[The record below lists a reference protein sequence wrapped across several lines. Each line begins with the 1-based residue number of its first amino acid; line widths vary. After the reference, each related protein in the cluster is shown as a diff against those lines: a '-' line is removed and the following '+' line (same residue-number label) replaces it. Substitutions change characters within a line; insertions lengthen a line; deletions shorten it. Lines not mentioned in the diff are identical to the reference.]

1 MNYFRSLTVLL
12 SLALSQFYIA
22 QIQTLQIDWSGSES
36 VYIGEQAFEVQTV
49 KGFGLDNGQPFY
61 AQQQKHGSLFQQIEI
76 LTTEYVKIPKDQVL
90 FYEQL
95 GLPLPSEAQ
104 IDAKIVSESGQA
116 LASIYI
122 LPLRRKNGELERL
135 VSLTYRF
142 KDTPSSILTKDYA
155 SSSIL
160 GSTSGKWYRIA
171 VNKDGIYKIDKA
183 FLESCGFNT
192 TNLNPAHI
200 HIFGNGEGV
209 IPEANSSP
217 ITDDLA
223 QNAIAVIGEADGSFD
238 ANDYLLFYGWGP
250 HRWNL
255 TGGNQF
261 NQTRHPYSDQSYYFI
276 YVGSDVAP
284 LRIQAAAISDLPAD
298 TLITSYHYRD
308 VYENDLENLVKGG
321 QRWYGEEFDVNLSQN
336 FNFTIP
342 NVSSQ
347 PINFQVTFASNSRT
361 TGNQISLKKGT
372 QTLGT
377 VVMPHSG
384 SYYQRGTLTC
394 TDQAP
399 TSNLNLTIEVNRL
412 SPSVVTYLDR
422 ILINAERNLVLTGS
436 QVNFRVSNWSSSS
449 ALASYQMSNL
459 NANAF
464 VWDLTDRHIPVR
476 LPITLQGSQGSIKVA
491 AGYKEFVLA
500 SGVSYFIPEKVGSVA
515 AQDLHQLPAADYLIV
530 AHPDFI
536 AQATRLADLHRA
548 NGLTV
553 HVVQPQDIYNEFSSG
568 MQDPG
573 AIRRFVKMFYDRA
586 MQSNPGTKPKYL
598 LLFGDGTFDPKNR
611 LPNNNNF
618 IVTYQMQS
626 SENMIDAM
634 VVDDFF
640 GMLDDAEAMSAA
652 DMMDVGVGRIIVSSS
667 LQAKQIVDKIEHY
680 MKNGSNFYPV
690 TSSCC
695 MGTQS
700 ENTFG
705 DWRNQ
710 YLVMTDNREGGYFIN
725 TDAEPQYQISKQF
738 NPEINYNKLYM
749 DAFPKVVTA
758 GGERFPAMVSAID
771 ANIQRGVLVA
781 NYIGH
786 GGEVGLAEERVVS
799 IDQINAWSNIQA
811 LHLFVSATCE
821 FTRFDD
827 PERVSAGE
835 WAFLNPTGG
844 AIAMLTTTRSVYF
857 GVNSN
862 IGIKLAE
869 RVFNRYPNGEAYE
882 FGELARRT
890 KNAASVSSSNKRSFT
905 LIGDPALRL
914 ALPRYRI
921 VTDSIN
927 GLDPQ
932 QQIDTLKALSKVRVK
947 GHLEDFS
954 GNILTNWN
962 GVLTPTVFDKRKTQS
977 TLGQDEASP
986 VISYEQQTNRIY
998 RGQSSI
1004 SNGYFDFEFV
1014 VPKDI
1019 ALNIDFGKISYY
1031 AHNGQIDAQGYDT
1044 TFYVGGIDPNGVA
1057 DEVGP
1062 SIQLFMNQEGFVNG
1076 SVTDENPVL
1085 LAKLADDNG
1094 INTVGNGIGHDIVA
1108 VLDAQTAQPFVLND
1122 FYTANLDSYQ
1132 AGEVRYQFQNL
1143 SPGPHTLSLK
1153 VWDVNNN
1160 SSTAQIDFVV
1170 QTKEEP
1176 VLQHVLN
1183 YPNPFTT
1190 RTEFMFEHNQSCSSL
1205 DVQVQIFTVS
1215 GRLVKT
1221 IAQEVP
1227 TSGFRVNGIF
1237 WDGRDDFGDELARGT
1252 YLYRLR
1258 VQTPDGAYAEQTE
1271 KLVILK

>member
-1 MNYFRSLTVLL
+1 MIYFRNLTFLIFIGLYNLL
-12 SLALSQFYIA
+12 NA
-22 QIQTLQIDWSGSES
+22 QIQNIQLDWSGKET
-36 VYIGEQAFEVQTV
+36 VFFGEQAIEVQTIS
-49 KGFGLDNGQPFY
+49 GFGLDNGQPFF
-61 AQQQKHGSLFQQIEI
+61 ALHQKHGSLSQQIEI
-76 LTTEYVKIPKDQVL
+76 VSTEYGKLPKEQVL
-90 FYEQL
+90 VYEQL
-95 GLPLPSEAQ
+95 GLQFQEEAT
-104 IDAKIVSESGQA
+104 IDAKIVSEAGQPM
-116 LASIYI
+116 ASFYV
-122 LPLRRKNGELERL
+122 LPLRKKDGSFERL
-135 VSLTYRF
+135 LSFSYRFVSLTTYQ
-142 KDTPSSILTKDYA
+142 TKDYVA
-155 SSSIL
+155 NSIL

-171 VNKDGIYKIDKA
+171 VSKDGIYKIDKT
-183 FLESCGFNT
+183 FLEACGVNT
-192 TNLNPAHI
+192 SNLNPAHI

-209 IPEANSSP
+209 IPEANASP

-223 QNAIAVIGEADGSFD
+223 QNAITIIGEADGSFD
-238 ANDYLLFYGWGP
+238 ANDYILFYGWGP
-250 HRWNL
+250 HRWSL
-255 TGGNQF
+255 SGGNQF
-261 NQTRHPYSDQSYYFI
+261 AQTRHPYSDQSYYFI
-276 YVGSDVAP
+276 YVGSDVLP
-284 LRIQAAAISDLPAD
+284 LRIQTSTVSDLPSD
-298 TLITSYHYRD
+298 TLITNYNYRD

-342 NVSSQ
+342 NISTQ
-347 PINFQVTFASNSRT
+347 PVNFQVTFASNSRT
-361 TGNQISLKKGT
+361 TGNQIFLKKGN
-372 QTLGT
+372 QTLGSL
-377 VVMPHSG
+377 VMPHSG

-394 TDQAP
+394 SDPLPSAG
-399 TSNLNLTIEVNRL
+399 LNLTIEVNRL
-412 SPSVVTYLDR
+412 NPSVITYLDR
-422 ILINAERNLVLTGS
+422 ILINAQRSLVLVGS
-436 QVNFRVSNWSSSS
+436 QMNFRVSNWSPSSV
-449 ALASYQMSNL
+449 LASYQLTNVNGNS
-459 NANAF
+459 F
-464 VWDLTDRHIPVR
+464 VWDVSDKHTPLLV
-476 LPITLQGSQGSIKVA
+476 PIALQGNQGTVKTA

-500 SGVSYFIPEKVGSVA
+500 NGASYFTPDRVGSIA
-515 AQDLHQLPAADYLIV
+515 PQNLHQLPFADYIIV

-536 AQATRLADLHRA
+536 TQANRLADLHRN
-548 NGLTV
+548 NGLSV
-553 HVVQPQDIYNEFSSG
+553 HVVQPQEIYNEFSSG

-586 MQSNPGTKPKYL
+586 MLANPDSKPKYL

-611 LPNNNNF
+611 LPNNNNY
-618 IVTYQMQS
+618 IVTYQMQA

-640 GMLDDAEAMSAA
+640 GILDDAEGMSAA
-652 DMMDVGVGRIIVSSS
+652 DMMDIGVGRLIVSSG
-667 LQAKQIVDKIEHY
+667 LQAKQMVDKIEHY

-700 ENTFG
+700 EKTLG

-710 YLVMTDNREGGYFIN
+710 YLLMTDNREGGYFIN
-725 TDAEPQYQISKQF
+725 SDAEPQYAITKQF

-758 GGERFPAMVSAID
+758 GGERFPGMVSAID
-771 ANIQRGVLVA
+771 ASIQKGVLVA

-786 GGEVGLAEERVVS
+786 GGEVGLAEERVVT
-799 IDQINAWSNIQA
+799 IDQINTWNNIHA
-811 LHLFVSATCE
+811 LPLFISATCE

-835 WAFLNPTGG
+835 WVFLNPTGG

-857 GVNSN
+857 GVNTN

-869 RVFNRYPNGEAYE
+869 RIFNRYPNGEAYE

-890 KNAASVSSSNKRSFT
+890 KNAASISSSNKRSFT

-927 GLDPQ
+927 GFDPQ
-932 QQIDTLKALSKVRVK
+932 LQIDTLKALSKVKIK
-947 GHLEDFS
+947 GHLEDYS
-954 GNILTNWN
+954 GNVLTNWN
-962 GVLTPTVFDKRKTQS
+962 GVLTPTVFDKGKTQS
-977 TLGQDEASP
+977 TLGQDEGSP
-986 VISYEQQTNRIY
+986 VINYEQQINRIY

-1004 SNGYFDFEFV
+1004 VNGYFDFEFV

-1031 AHNGQIDAQGYDT
+1031 GQNGQIDAQGFDT
-1044 TFYVGGIDPNGVA
+1044 SFYVGGIDPNGVA
-1057 DEVGP
+1057 DNQGP
-1062 SIQLFMNQEGFVNG
+1062 TIELYMNQEGFVNG

-1085 LAKLADDNG
+1085 LAKLADENG

-1108 VLDAQTAQPFVLND
+1108 VLDGQTAQPFVLND
-1122 FYTANLDSYQ
+1122 FYSANLDSYQ
-1132 AGEVRYQFQNL
+1132 AGEVRFQFQDL
-1143 SPGPHTLSLK
+1143 SPGAHSLMLK

-1160 SSTAQIDFVV
+1160 SSSAQIDFVV
-1170 QTKEEP
+1170 QDQQEP
-1176 VLQHVLN
+1176 ILKHVLN

-1190 RTEFMFEHNQSCSSL
+1190 RTEFMFEHNQSCSVL

-1221 IAQEVP
+1221 IAEEVP
-1227 TSGFRVNGIF
+1227 TNGFNVRGLF
-1237 WDGRDDFGDELARGT
+1237 WDGKDDFGAELARGT

-1258 VQTPDGAYAEQTE
+1258 MQTPDGSYAEQTE

>member
-1 MNYFRSLTVLL
+1 MIYFRNCFLFLCLL
-12 SLALSQFYIA
+12 STVSLHA
-22 QIQTLQIDWSGSES
+22 QVQTIVLDWTGTER
-36 VYIGEQAFEVQTV
+36 VQIGEEGYDVQTV

-61 AQQQKHGSLFQQIEI
+61 AIQQKHGSIHQEVEI
-76 LTTEYVKIPKDQVL
+76 LNTVYEKIPKAQQL
-90 FYEQL
+90 IYERL
-95 GLPLPSEAQ
+95 GLAFSDKAQ
-104 IDAKIVSESGQA
+104 IEAKIVSEGGQP
-116 LASIYI
+116 LFSCYI
-122 LPLRRKNGELERL
+122 LPMRTANGSLERL
-135 VSLTYRF
+135 VQLDYRF
-142 KDTPSSILTKDYA
+142 KAKPHFQTKDYV

-160 GSTSGKWYRIA
+160 GSTTGKWYRIA

-183 FLESCGFNT
+183 FLEACGFNT

-200 HIFGNGEGV
+200 HIYGNGEGV
-209 IPEANSSP
+209 IAEANSSP

-223 QNAIAVIGEADGSFD
+223 QNAIVVSGEADGVFD
-238 ANDYLLFYGWGP
+238 GNDYVLFYGWGA
-250 HRWNL
+250 HRWEL
-255 TGGNQF
+255 AAGSQYNQV
-261 NQTRHPYSDQSYYFI
+261 RHPYSDQSYYYI

-284 LRIQAAAISDLPAD
+284 LRITEAPVIDAPAD
-298 TLITSYHYRD
+298 TLISAYDYRD

-336 FNFTIP
+336 FNFTIG
-342 NVSSQ
+342 NVTSE
-347 PINFQVTFASNSRT
+347 PIRFQVSYASNSRT
-361 TGNQISLKKGT
+361 PGNQITLKNGSELIG
-372 QTLGT
+372 QM
-377 VVMPHSG
+377 VMPHSAN
-384 SYYQRGTLTC
+384 YFQRGTLLCADST
-394 TDQAP
+394 P
-399 TSNLNLTIEVNRL
+399 TSGINLTLTVNRL
-412 SPSVVTYLDR
+412 NPSVVTYLDR
-422 ILINAERNLVLTGS
+422 ILINAQRNLILAGS
-436 QVNFRVSNWSSSS
+436 QLNFRVSNWG
-449 ALASYQMSNL
+449 AAATTASYQIGSV
-459 NANAF
+459 NASTF
-464 VWDLTDRHIPVR
+464 VWDVSDRHVPVR
-476 LPITLQGSQGSIKVA
+476 LALTIQGNQGTFKTEA
-491 AGYKEFVLA
+491 AYKEMVVA
-500 SGVSYFIPEKVGSVA
+500 SGVSFFTPEKVGGVSY
-515 AQDLHQLPAADYLIV
+515 QNLHQLPLADYLMV
-530 AHPDFI
+530 SHPDFLSE
-536 AQATRLADLHRA
+536 ANRLAELHRE

-553 HVVQPQDIYNEFSSG
+553 HVVQPQAIYNEFSSG

-586 MQSNPGTKPKYL
+586 LLNDPSAKPKYL
-598 LLFGDGTFDPKNR
+598 LLFGDGTYDPKNR
-611 LPNNNNF
+611 EPNNNNY
-618 IVTYQMQS
+618 IVTYQMLS
-626 SENMIDAM
+626 SENATDAM

-640 GMLDDAEAMSAA
+640 GILDDAEGMSAA
-652 DMMDVGVGRIIVSSS
+652 DMMDVGVGRIIASSS
-667 LQAKQIVDKIEHY
+667 LQAKQMVDKIEHY

-695 MGTQS
+695 MGTQTDK
-700 ENTFG
+700 TFG

-710 YLVMTDNREGGYFIN
+710 YLIMTDNREQGYFIN
-725 TDAEPQYQISKQF
+725 IDAEPQYTISKLL

-749 DAFPKVVTA
+749 DAFPKVITA
-758 GGERFPAMVSAID
+758 GGERFPAMTNSID

-786 GGEVGLAEERVVS
+786 GGEVGLAEERVVG
-799 IDQINAWSNIQA
+799 IDQVNSWSNIHA

-835 WAFLNPTGG
+835 WVYLNPAGG

-862 IGIKLAE
+862 IGIKLIE

-927 GLDPQ
+927 GFDPQ
-932 QQIDTLKALSKVRVK
+932 LQLDTLRALSKVKVK
-947 GHLEDFS
+947 GHIEDYS
-954 GNILTNWN
+954 GAVLTNWN
-962 GVLTPTVFDKRKTQS
+962 GVLTPTVFDKRKVQN
-977 TLGQDEASP
+977 TLGQDEESP

-1004 SNGYFDFEFV
+1004 TNGYFEFEFV

-1019 ALNIDFGKISYY
+1019 ALQIDFGKISYY
-1031 AHNGQIDAQGYDT
+1031 GHNGQADAQGFDT
-1044 TFYVGGIDPNGVA
+1044 LFYVGGIDPNGVS
-1057 DEVGP
+1057 DDQGP
-1062 SIQLFMNQEGFVNG
+1062 TVQLYMNQEGFVNG

-1085 LAKLADDNG
+1085 LAKVTDENG

-1108 VLDAQTAQPFVLND
+1108 VLDGQSAQPIVLND
-1122 FYTANLDSYQ
+1122 FYAANLDAYQ
-1132 AGEVRYQFQNL
+1132 SGEVRYQFQNL
-1143 SPGPHTLSLK
+1143 SPGSHTLSFK

-1160 SSTAQIDFVV
+1160 SSTSQIDFVV
-1170 QTKEEP
+1170 QAKEAP

-1205 DVQVQIFTVS
+1205 DVQIQIFTVS

-1227 TSGFRVNGIF
+1227 TSGFRIAGLY

>member
-1 MNYFRSLTVLL
+1 MNYFRGLLFFLILL
-12 SLALSQFYIA
+12 STFSLFGQVQTIA
-22 QIQTLQIDWSGSES
+22 IDWSGTIRVS
-36 VYIGEQAFEVQTV
+36 VGENSYDVQTV
-49 KGFGLDNGQPFY
+49 KDFGLDNGRPFF
-61 AQQQKHGSLFQQIEI
+61 ALQQKYSNSNHDVEIFNQMYEKVPKAQEQVYEALGIDFQ
-76 LTTEYVKIPKDQVL
+76 DQVN
-90 FYEQL
+90 
-95 GLPLPSEAQ
+95 
-104 IDAKIVSESGQA
+104 IDAKIVTESGQP
-116 LASIYI
+116 LFSCYV
-122 LPLRRKNGELERL
+122 LPIRVSGGSMERL
-135 VSLTYRF
+135 VKFDVRF
-142 KDTPSSILTKDYA
+142 KISNNVQQKDYA
-155 SSSIL
+155 ANSIL
-160 GSTSGKWYRIA
+160 GITSGKWYRIA

-183 FLESCGFNT
+183 FLEACGFNT

-209 IPEANSSP
+209 IPELNASP

-238 ANDYLLFYGWGP
+238 DNDYLLFYGWGP
-250 HRWNL
+250 HRWEPS
-255 TGGNQF
+255 GGNLFTQV
-261 NQTRHPYSDQSYYFI
+261 RHPYSEQSFYFI
-276 YVGSDVAP
+276 YIGSDVAP
-284 LRIQAAAISDLPAD
+284 LRISTAPTIDTPTD
-298 TLITSYHYRD
+298 TLITAYAYRD
-308 VYENDLENLVKGG
+308 IYENDLVNLVKGG
-321 QRWYGEEFDVNLSQN
+321 QRWYGEEFDVELSQN

-342 NVSSQ
+342 NVTQ
-347 PINFQVTFASNSRT
+347 DPVQFQVSFASNSRT
-361 TGNQISLKKGT
+361 SGNQISLKNGSEL
-372 QTLGT
+372 LGQM
-377 VVMPHSG
+377 VMPHSG
-384 SYYQRGTLTC
+384 SYYQRGTLLC
-394 TDQAP
+394 ADSSPNSAF
-399 TSNLNLTIEVNRL
+399 NLTLTVNRL
-412 SPSVVTYLDR
+412 SPSIVTYLDR
-422 ILINAERNLVLTGS
+422 ILINAQRNLTLTGS
-436 QVNFRVSNWSSSS
+436 QLNFRVSKWTSTLN
-449 ALASYQMSNL
+449 LASYQVSNL
-459 NANAF
+459 NGNSF
-464 VWDLTDRHIPVR
+464 VWDLSDRHIPVR
-476 LPITLQGSQGSIKVA
+476 IPMDLQGNQGTFKTNV
-491 AGYKEFVLA
+491 GYKEMVVA
-500 SGVSYFIPEKVGSVA
+500 NGASYFTPERVGNVSF
-515 AQDLHQLPAADYLIV
+515 QNLHQLAAADYIMV
-530 AHPDFI
+530 AHPDFLSE
-536 AQATRLADLHRA
+536 ANRLADLHRA

-553 HVVQPQDIYNEFSSG
+553 HVVQPQAIYNEFSSG

-586 MQSNPGTKPKYL
+586 QQTNPTDKPKYL

-618 IVTYQMQS
+618 IVTYQMQT
-626 SENMIDAM
+626 SENAIDAM

-640 GMLDDAEAMSAA
+640 GMLDDAEAIGPA
-652 DMMDVGVGRIIVSSS
+652 DMLDIGVGRLIVSSN
-667 LQAKQIVDKIEHY
+667 LEAKQMVDKIEHY

-690 TSSCC
+690 SSSCC
-695 MGTQS
+695 MGTQTD
-700 ENTFG
+700 NTFG

-710 YLVMTDNREGGYFIN
+710 YLMMTDNREGGYFIN
-725 TDAEPQYQISKQF
+725 TDAEPQFEISKMF

-758 GGERFPAMVSAID
+758 GGERFPAMVNAID

-799 IDQINAWSNIQA
+799 IDQINTWRNIHA

-835 WAFLNPTGG
+835 WVFLNPTGG

-869 RVFNRYPNGEAYE
+869 RIFNRYPNGEAYE

-914 ALPRYRI
+914 ALPRYKI

-932 QQIDTLKALSKVRVK
+932 QQLDTLQALSKVRIK
-947 GHLEDFS
+947 GHIEDYN
-954 GNILTNWN
+954 GTVLNAWN
-962 GVLTPTVFDKRKTQS
+962 GVLTPTVFDKRKIQN

-986 VISYEQQTNRIY
+986 IISYEQQTNRIY

-1004 SNGYFDFEFV
+1004 TNGYFEFEFV

-1019 ALNIDFGKISYY
+1019 ALQIDFGKISYY
-1031 AHNGQIDAQGYDT
+1031 GHNGQIDAQGYDT
-1044 TFYVGGIDPNGVA
+1044 LFYVGGIDPNGVS
-1057 DEVGP
+1057 DDQGP
-1062 SIQLFMNQEGFVNG
+1062 EIQLYMNQEGFVNG

-1085 LAKLADDNG
+1085 LAKVADANG

-1108 VLDAQTAQPFVLND
+1108 ILDGQTAQPIVLND
-1122 FYTANLDSYQ
+1122 FYAANLDAYQ
-1132 AGEVRYQFQNL
+1132 SGEVRYQFQNL

-1160 SSTAQIDFVV
+1160 SSSSQIDFVV
-1170 QTKEEP
+1170 QAKEEP

-1190 RTEFMFEHNQSCSSL
+1190 QTEFMFEHNQSCSAL
-1205 DVQVQIFTVS
+1205 DVQIQIFTVS

-1227 TSGFRVNGIF
+1227 TSGFRISGLY

-1258 VQTPDGAYAEQTE
+1258 VQTPEGAYAEHTE

>member
-1 MNYFRSLTVLL
+1 MKYFRRLLFFLTLL
-12 SLALSQFYIA
+12 STFSLYGQVQSIAL
-22 QIQTLQIDWSGSES
+22 DWSGTIRVSL
-36 VYIGEQAFEVQTV
+36 GEHSYDVQTV
-49 KGFGLDNGQPFY
+49 KDFGLDNGRPFF
-61 AQQQKHGSLFQQIEI
+61 ALQQKHSNSYQEVEIFNEMYEKVPKAQELVYKALGVDFQ
-76 LTTEYVKIPKDQVL
+76 DQVSI
-90 FYEQL
+90 E
-95 GLPLPSEAQ
+95 
-104 IDAKIVSESGQA
+104 AKIVTESGQPNF
-116 LASIYI
+116 SCYV
-122 LPLRRKNGELERL
+122 LPIRIIAGSMERL
-135 VSLTYRF
+135 VKFDVRF
-142 KDTPSSILTKDYA
+142 KSISSVQLKDYA
-155 SSSIL
+155 ANSIL
-160 GSTSGKWYRIA
+160 GTTSGKWYRIA
-171 VNKDGIYKIDKA
+171 VNKDGIYKIDRS
-183 FLESCGFNT
+183 FLEACGFNT
-192 TNLNPAHI
+192 TNLNPAHV

-209 IPEANSSP
+209 IPELNATP
-217 ITDDLA
+217 VTDDLA

-238 ANDYLLFYGWGP
+238 DNDYLLFYGWGP
-250 HRWNL
+250 HRWEP

-261 NQTRHPYSDQSYYFI
+261 TQVRHPYSEQSFYFI
-276 YVGSDVAP
+276 YIGSDVAP
-284 LRIQAAAISDLPAD
+284 LRIATAPTIDTPSD
-298 TLITSYHYRD
+298 TLITAYAYRD
-308 VYENDLENLVKGG
+308 VYENDLVNLVKGG
-321 QRWYGEEFDVNLSQN
+321 QRWYGEEFDVELSRN

-342 NVSSQ
+342 NVTQ
-347 PINFQVTFASNSRT
+347 DPVRFQVSYASNSRT
-361 TGNQISLKKGT
+361 SGNQIALKNGSEL
-372 QTLGT
+372 LGQM
-377 VVMPHSG
+377 VMPHSG
-384 SYYQRGTLTC
+384 SYYQRGTLLCADSTPN
-394 TDQAP
+394 TA
-399 TSNLNLTIEVNRL
+399 LNLTLTINRL
-412 SPSVVTYLDR
+412 SPSIVTYLDR
-422 ILINAERNLVLTGS
+422 ILINAQRNLTLTGS
-436 QVNFRVSNWSSSS
+436 QLNFRVSKWASTMT
-449 ALASYQMSNL
+449 LASYQVSNL
-459 NANAF
+459 NGNSF
-464 VWDLTDRHIPVR
+464 VWDLSDRHIPVR
-476 LPITLQGSQGSIKVA
+476 IPMDLQGAQGTFKTNV
-491 AGYKEFVLA
+491 GYKEMVVA
-500 SGVSYFIPEKVGSVA
+500 NGASYFTPERVGNVSF
-515 AQDLHQLPAADYLIV
+515 QNLHQLAAADYIMV
-530 AHPDFI
+530 AHPDFLSE
-536 AQATRLADLHRA
+536 ANRLADLHRA

-553 HVVQPQDIYNEFSSG
+553 HVVQPQAIYNEFSSG

-586 MQSNPGTKPKYL
+586 QQTNPLDKPKYL

-618 IVTYQMQS
+618 IVTYQMQT
-626 SENMIDAM
+626 SENAIDAM

-640 GMLDDAEAMSAA
+640 GMLDDAEAIGPA
-652 DMMDVGVGRIIVSSS
+652 DMLDIGVGRLIVSSN
-667 LQAKQIVDKIEHY
+667 LQAKQMVDKIEHY

-690 TSSCC
+690 SSSCC
-695 MGTQS
+695 MGTQTD
-700 ENTFG
+700 NTFG

-710 YLVMTDNREGGYFIN
+710 YLMMTDNREGGYFIN
-725 TDAEPQYQISKQF
+725 TDAEPQFEISKMF

-758 GGERFPAMVSAID
+758 GGERFPAMVNAID

-799 IDQINAWSNIQA
+799 IDQINTWRNIHA

-835 WAFLNPTGG
+835 WVFLNPTGG

-869 RVFNRYPNGEAYE
+869 RIFNRYPNGEAYE

-914 ALPRYRI
+914 ALPRYKI

-932 QQIDTLKALSKVRVK
+932 QQLDTLQALSKVRVK
-947 GHLEDFS
+947 GHIEDYNGAVLS
-954 GNILTNWN
+954 AWN
-962 GVLTPTVFDKRKTQS
+962 GVLTPTVFDKRKIQN

-986 VISYEQQTNRIY
+986 IISYEQQTNRIY

-1004 SNGYFDFEFV
+1004 TNGYFEFEFV

-1019 ALNIDFGKISYY
+1019 ALQIDFGKISYY
-1031 AHNGQIDAQGYDT
+1031 GHNGQIDAQGFDT
-1044 TFYVGGIDPNGVA
+1044 LFYVGGIDPNGVA
-1057 DEVGP
+1057 DDQGP
-1062 SIQLFMNQEGFVNG
+1062 AIELYMNQEGFVNG

-1085 LAKLADDNG
+1085 LAKVADDNG

-1108 VLDAQTAQPFVLND
+1108 VLDGQTAQPIVLND
-1122 FYTANLDSYQ
+1122 FYAANLDSYQ

-1160 SSTAQIDFVV
+1160 SASSQIDFVV
-1170 QTKEEP
+1170 QAKEEP

-1190 RTEFMFEHNQSCSSL
+1190 QTEFMFEHNQSCSSL
-1205 DVQVQIFTVS
+1205 DVQIQIFTVS

-1227 TSGFRVNGIF
+1227 TSGFRISGLF

-1258 VQTPDGAYAEQTE
+1258 VQTPEGAYAEHTE

>member
-1 MNYFRSLTVLL
+1 MIYFRNILLFFSLITSISTFSQVQTIVLDWTGVE
-12 SLALSQFYIA
+12 
-22 QIQTLQIDWSGSES
+22 QIR
-36 VYIGEQAFEVQTV
+36 IGEDTYDIQTV
-49 KGFGLDNGQPFY
+49 KGFGLDNGLPFY
-61 AQQQKHGSLFQQIEI
+61 ALQQKHGNINQEIEI
-76 LTTEYVKIPKDQVL
+76 ISLEYVKIPKEQVQI
-90 FYEQL
+90 FDKL
-95 GLPLPSEAQ
+95 GFNIQSEAS
-104 IDAKIVSESGQA
+104 IESKIVTDGGQPM
-116 LASIYI
+116 LSIYM
-122 LPLRRKNGELERL
+122 LPLRKKDGNLERL
-135 VSLTYRF
+135 TQVSYRL
-142 KDTPSSILTKDYA
+142 KNREVYQTKDYA
-155 SSSIL
+155 STSIL

-171 VNKDGIYKIDKA
+171 LDKDGIYKIDKS
-183 FLESCGFNT
+183 FLEACGFNT
-192 TNLNPAHI
+192 ANLNPAHI
-200 HIFGNGEGV
+200 HVFGNGEGV
-209 IPEANSSP
+209 IPESNAIS

-223 QNAIAVIGEADGSFD
+223 QNAITIVGEADGKFD
-238 ANDYLLFYGWGP
+238 ANDYVLFYGWGP
-250 HRWNL
+250 HRWDL
-255 TGGNQF
+255 SGGNQY
-261 NQTRHPYSDQSYYFI
+261 NQVRHPYSDQSYYYI
-276 YVGSDVAP
+276 YIGADVAP
-284 LRIQAAAISDLPAD
+284 LRIQTAPTIDTPAD
-298 TLITSYHYRD
+298 TLITNYDYRD
-308 VYENDLENLVKGG
+308 VYEKDLENLALGG
-321 QRWYGEEFDVNLSQN
+321 QRWYGEEFDIDLSQN

-342 NVSSQ
+342 NVSAQ
-347 PINFQVTFASNSRT
+347 PVRFQVTYASDSRT
-361 TGNQISLKKGT
+361 TGNQFILKKGT
-372 QTLGT
+372 QVIGQMT
-377 VVMPHSG
+377 MPHSG
-384 SYYQRGTLTC
+384 SYYQRGILNCADST
-394 TDQAP
+394 P
-399 TSNLNLTIEVNRL
+399 TSSLNLTISINRL
-412 SPSVVTYLDR
+412 NPNVVTYLDR
-422 ILINAERNLVLTGS
+422 ILINAQRELLLTGS
-436 QVNFRVSNWSSSS
+436 QLNFRVSKWTPGMG
-449 ALASYQMSNL
+449 LASYQIGNV

-464 VWDLTDRHIPVR
+464 VWEVSDRHVPARIPLV
-476 LPITLQGSQGSIKVA
+476 LSGAQGQIKTTT
-491 AGYKEFVLA
+491 GYKEFVLA
-500 SGVSYFIPEKVGSVA
+500 SGASFYTPEKVGNVA
-515 AQDLHQLPAADYLIV
+515 TQDLHQLPLADYLMV
-530 AHPDFI
+530 AHPEFLT
-536 AQATRLADLHRA
+536 QANRLADLHRA

-553 HVVQPQDIYNEFSSG
+553 HVVQAQAVYNEFSSG

-586 MQSNPGTKPKYL
+586 MLTDPTAKPKYL
-598 LLFGDGTFDPKNR
+598 LLFGDGTYDPKNR

-626 SENMIDAM
+626 SENKIDAM

-640 GMLDDAEAMSAA
+640 GILDDAEAMSAA
-652 DMMDVGVGRIIVSSS
+652 DMMDIGVGRLIVSSS
-667 LQAKQIVDKIEHY
+667 LQAKQMVDKIEHY

-695 MGTQS
+695 MGTQTDK
-700 ENTFG
+700 TFG

-710 YLVMTDNREGGYFIN
+710 YMIMTDNREGGYFIN
-725 TDAEPQYQISKQF
+725 NDAEPQYLISKQF

-771 ANIQRGVLVA
+771 AGIQRGVLVA

-786 GGEVGLAEERVVS
+786 GGEVGLAEERVVA
-799 IDQINAWSNIQA
+799 IDQINAWNNIQA

-862 IGIKLAE
+862 IGIKLIE

-882 FGELARRT
+882 FGEIARRT

-932 QQIDTLKALSKVRVK
+932 QQMDTLQALSKVRVK
-947 GHLEDFS
+947 GHLEDYS
-954 GNILTNWN
+954 GAVLTSWN
-962 GVLTPTVFDKRKTQS
+962 GVLTPTVFDKKKIQS
-977 TLGQDEASP
+977 TLAQDEGSP
-986 VISYEQQTNRIY
+986 LITYEQQTNRIY

-1004 SNGYFDFEFV
+1004 TNGYFDFEFV

-1019 ALNIDFGKISYY
+1019 ALNVGFGKISYY
-1031 AHNGQIDAQGYDT
+1031 GHNGQIDAQGYDT
-1044 TFYVGGIDPNGVA
+1044 TFYVGGIDPNGVS
-1057 DEVGP
+1057 DEQGP
-1062 SIQLFMNQEGFVNG
+1062 AIQLYMNQEGFVNG

-1085 LAKLADDNG
+1085 LAKVADDNG

-1108 VLDAQTAQPFVLND
+1108 VLDGQTAQPFVLND
-1122 FYTANLDSYQ
+1122 FYAANLDSYQ
-1132 AGEVRYQFQNL
+1132 SGEVRYQFQNL

-1160 SSTAQIDFVV
+1160 SSTAQIEFTV
-1170 QTKEEP
+1170 QAKEEP

-1205 DVQVQIFTVS
+1205 DVQIQVFTVS

-1221 IAQEVP
+1221 ISEEVP
-1227 TSGFRVNGIF
+1227 TSGFRVAGIF
-1237 WDGRDDFGDELARGT
+1237 WDGKDDFGDELARGT

>member
-1 MNYFRSLTVLL
+1 MKYFRSLLFFLTLL
-12 SLALSQFYIA
+12 STFSLFGQVQSIAL
-22 QIQTLQIDWSGSES
+22 DWSGTIRVSL
-36 VYIGEQAFEVQTV
+36 GEHSYEVQTV
-49 KGFGLDNGQPFY
+49 KDFGLDNGRPFF
-61 AQQQKHGSLFQQIEI
+61 ALQQKHSNSYQEVEIFNEMYEKVPKAQEQVYKALGVDFQ
-76 LTTEYVKIPKDQVL
+76 DQVTI
-90 FYEQL
+90 E
-95 GLPLPSEAQ
+95 
-104 IDAKIVSESGQA
+104 AKIVTESGQPNF
-116 LASIYI
+116 SCYV
-122 LPLRRKNGELERL
+122 LPIRISGGTMERL
-135 VSLTYRF
+135 VKFDVRF
-142 KDTPSSILTKDYA
+142 KSISNVQQKDYA
-155 SSSIL
+155 ANSIL
-160 GSTSGKWYRIA
+160 GTTSGKWYRIA
-171 VNKDGIYKIDKA
+171 VNKDGIYKIDRS
-183 FLESCGFNT
+183 FLEACGFNT
-192 TNLNPAHI
+192 TNLNPAHV

-209 IPEANSSP
+209 IPELNASP

-223 QNAIAVIGEADGSFD
+223 QNAIAVIGEADGTFD
-238 ANDYLLFYGWGP
+238 DNDYLLFYGWGP
-250 HRWNL
+250 HRWEP

-261 NQTRHPYSDQSYYFI
+261 TQVRHPYSEQSFYFI
-276 YVGSDVAP
+276 YIGSDVAP
-284 LRIQAAAISDLPAD
+284 LRIATAPAIDTPSD
-298 TLITSYHYRD
+298 TLITAYAYRD
-308 VYENDLENLVKGG
+308 VYENDLVNLVKGG
-321 QRWYGEEFDVNLSQN
+321 QRWYGEEFDVELSRN

-342 NVSSQ
+342 NVTQ
-347 PINFQVTFASNSRT
+347 DPVQFQVSFASNSRT
-361 TGNQISLKKGT
+361 SGNQITLKNGSEL
-372 QTLGT
+372 LGQM
-377 VVMPHSG
+377 VMPHSG
-384 SYYQRGTLTC
+384 SYYQRGTLLCADSTPNS
-394 TDQAP
+394 A
-399 TSNLNLTIEVNRL
+399 LNLTLTINRL
-412 SPSVVTYLDR
+412 SPSIVTYLDR
-422 ILINAERNLVLTGS
+422 ILINAQRNLILTGS
-436 QVNFRVSNWSSSS
+436 QLNFRVSKWASNMT
-449 ALASYQMSNL
+449 LASYQVSNL
-459 NANAF
+459 NGNSF
-464 VWDLTDRHIPVR
+464 VWDLSDRHIPVR
-476 LPITLQGSQGSIKVA
+476 IPMDLQGAQGTFKTNV
-491 AGYKEFVLA
+491 GYKEMVVA
-500 SGVSYFIPEKVGSVA
+500 NGASYFTPERVGNVSI
-515 AQDLHQLPAADYLIV
+515 QNLHQLAAADYIMV
-530 AHPDFI
+530 AHPDFFSE
-536 AQATRLADLHRA
+536 ANRLADLHRA

-553 HVVQPQDIYNEFSSG
+553 HVVQPQAIYNEFSSG

-573 AIRRFVKMFYDRA
+573 AIRRFIKMFYDRA
-586 MQSNPGTKPKYL
+586 QQTNPTEKPKYL

-618 IVTYQMQS
+618 IVTYQMQT
-626 SENMIDAM
+626 SENAIDAM

-640 GMLDDAEAMSAA
+640 GMLDDAEAIGPA
-652 DMMDVGVGRIIVSSS
+652 DMLDVGVGRLIVSSN
-667 LQAKQIVDKIEHY
+667 LQAKQMVDKIEHY

-690 TSSCC
+690 SSSCC
-695 MGTQS
+695 MGTQTD
-700 ENTFG
+700 NTFG

-710 YLVMTDNREGGYFIN
+710 YLMMTDNREGGYFIN
-725 TDAEPQYQISKQF
+725 TDAEPQFEISKMF

-758 GGERFPAMVSAID
+758 GGERFPAMVNAID

-799 IDQINAWSNIQA
+799 IDQINTWRNIHA

-835 WAFLNPTGG
+835 WVFLNPAGG

-869 RVFNRYPNGEAYE
+869 RIFNRYPNGEAYE

-914 ALPRYRI
+914 ALPRYKI

-932 QQIDTLKALSKVRVK
+932 QQLDTLQALSKVRVK
-947 GHLEDFS
+947 GHIEDYNGAVLS
-954 GNILTNWN
+954 AWN
-962 GVLTPTVFDKRKTQS
+962 GVLTPTVFDKRKIQN

-986 VISYEQQTNRIY
+986 IIAYEQQTNRIY

-1004 SNGYFDFEFV
+1004 INGYFEFEFV

-1019 ALNIDFGKISYY
+1019 ALQIDFGKISYY
-1031 AHNGQIDAQGYDT
+1031 GHNGQIDAQGFDT
-1044 TFYVGGIDPNGVA
+1044 LFYVGGIDPNGVA
-1057 DEVGP
+1057 DDQGP
-1062 SIQLFMNQEGFVNG
+1062 AIELYMNQEGFVNG

-1085 LAKLADDNG
+1085 LAKVADDNG

-1108 VLDAQTAQPFVLND
+1108 VLDGQTAQPIVLND
-1122 FYTANLDSYQ
+1122 FYAANLDSYQ

-1160 SSTAQIDFVV
+1160 SSSSQIDFVV
-1170 QTKEEP
+1170 QAKEDP

-1190 RTEFMFEHNQSCSSL
+1190 QTEFMFEHNQSCSAL
-1205 DVQVQIFTVS
+1205 DVQIQIFTVS

-1227 TSGFRVNGIF
+1227 TSGFRISGLF

-1258 VQTPDGAYAEQTE
+1258 VQTPEGAYAEHTE

>member
-1 MNYFRSLTVLL
+1 MIYFRNIFLFFSFISSFLAFSQVQTIVLDWTGTE
-12 SLALSQFYIA
+12 
-22 QIQTLQIDWSGSES
+22 QIL
-36 VYIGEQAFEVQTV
+36 VGEETFDVQTV
-49 KGFGLDNGQPFY
+49 KGFGLDNGVPFY
-61 AQQQKHGSLFQQIEI
+61 ALQQKHGNINQEIEI
-76 LTTEYVKIPKDQVL
+76 LSLDYVKIPKEQVQI
-90 FYEQL
+90 YDKL
-95 GLPLPSEAQ
+95 GLNMPSEAA
-104 IDAKIVSESGQA
+104 IECKVVTDGGQPF
-116 LASIYI
+116 LSIYI
-122 LPLRRKNGELERL
+122 LPLRKKDGTIERL
-135 VSLTYRF
+135 TQVNYRF
-142 KDTPSSILTKDYA
+142 KNRDVYQTKDYA
-155 SSSIL
+155 NTSVL
-160 GSTSGKWYRIA
+160 GSTSGKWYRVA
-171 VNKDGIYKIDKA
+171 LEKDGIYKIDKS
-183 FLESCGFNT
+183 FLEACGFNT

-209 IPEANSSP
+209 IPESNAIS

-223 QNAIAVIGEADGSFD
+223 QNAITVVGEADGTFD
-238 ANDYLLFYGWGP
+238 ANDYVLFYGWGP
-250 HRWNL
+250 HRWEL
-255 TGGNQF
+255 SGGNQY
-261 NQTRHPYSDQSYYFI
+261 NQVRHPYSDQSYYYI
-276 YVGSDVAP
+276 YIGADVAP
-284 LRIQAAAISDLPAD
+284 LRIATSPAIDTPTD
-298 TLITSYHYRD
+298 TLITSYDYRD
-308 VYENDLENLVKGG
+308 VYEKDLENLALGG
-321 QRWYGEEFDVNLSQN
+321 QRWYGEEFDVDLSQN

-342 NVSSQ
+342 NVSAQ
-347 PINFQVTFASNSRT
+347 PVRFQVTYASDSRT
-361 TGNQISLKKGT
+361 SGNQFILKKGT
-372 QTLGT
+372 QVLGQMT
-377 VVMPHSG
+377 MPHSG
-384 SYYQRGTLTC
+384 SYYQRGILNCADSTPSST
-394 TDQAP
+394 
-399 TSNLNLTIEVNRL
+399 LNLTISINRL
-412 SPSVVTYLDR
+412 NPNVVTYLDR
-422 ILINAERNLVLTGS
+422 ILINAQRELLLSGS
-436 QVNFRVSNWSSSS
+436 QFNFRVSKWTASM
-449 ALASYQMSNL
+449 ALASYQIGNI

-464 VWDLTDRHIPVR
+464 VWDVSDRHVPVR
-476 LPITLQGSQGSIKVA
+476 IPIALSGAQGQIRTN

-500 SGVSYFIPEKVGSVA
+500 SGASFYTPERVA
-515 AQDLHQLPAADYLIV
+515 NVATQDLHQLPLADYLMV

-536 AQATRLADLHRA
+536 AQANRLADLHRA

-553 HVVQPQDIYNEFSSG
+553 HVVQPQAVYNEFSSG

-586 MQSNPGTKPKYL
+586 MLTDPTAKPKYL
-598 LLFGDGTFDPKNR
+598 LLFGDGTYDPKNR
-611 LPNNNNF
+611 LPNNNNY
-618 IVTYQMQS
+618 IVTYQMPS
-626 SENMIDAM
+626 SENKIDAL

-640 GMLDDAEAMSAA
+640 GILDDAEAMSAA
-652 DMMDVGVGRIIVSSS
+652 DMMDIGVGRMIVSSS
-667 LQAKQIVDKIEHY
+667 LQAKQMVDKIEHY

-695 MGTQS
+695 MGTQTDK
-700 ENTFG
+700 TFG

-710 YLVMTDNREGGYFIN
+710 YMIMTDNREGGYFIKN
-725 TDAEPQYQISKQF
+725 DAEPQYQISKQF

-771 ANIQRGVLVA
+771 AGIQRGVLVA

-786 GGEVGLAEERVVS
+786 GGEVGLAEERVVA
-799 IDQINAWSNIQA
+799 IDQINAWNNIQA

-835 WAFLNPTGG
+835 WAYLNPTGG

-862 IGIKLAE
+862 IGIKLIE

-882 FGELARRT
+882 FGEIARRT

-932 QQIDTLKALSKVRVK
+932 QQIDTLQALSKVHVK
-947 GHLEDFS
+947 GHLEDYS
-954 GNILTNWN
+954 GAVLTNWN
-962 GVLTPTVFDKRKTQS
+962 GILTPTVFDKKKIQS
-977 TLGQDEASP
+977 TLGQDEGSP
-986 VISYEQQTNRIY
+986 VLTYEQQTNRIY

-1004 SNGYFDFEFV
+1004 TNGYFDFEFV

-1019 ALNIDFGKISYY
+1019 ALNVGFGKISYY
-1031 AHNGQIDAQGYDT
+1031 GHNGQIDAQGYDT
-1044 TFYVGGIDPNGVA
+1044 TFFVGGIDPNGVS
-1057 DEVGP
+1057 DEQGP
-1062 SIQLFMNQEGFVNG
+1062 AIQLYMNQEGFVNG

-1085 LAKLADDNG
+1085 LAKVADDNG
-1094 INTVGNGIGHDIVA
+1094 INTVGNGIGHDIIA
-1108 VLDAQTAQPFVLND
+1108 VLDGQTAQPFVLND
-1122 FYTANLDSYQ
+1122 FYSANLDSYQ
-1132 AGEVRYQFQNL
+1132 SGEVRYQFQNL

-1160 SSTAQIDFVV
+1160 SSTAQIEFTV
-1170 QTKEEP
+1170 QAKEEP
-1176 VLQHVLN
+1176 VLHHVLN

-1205 DVQVQIFTVS
+1205 DVQIQVFTVS

-1221 IAQEVP
+1221 ISEEVP
-1227 TSGFRVNGIF
+1227 TSGFRVSGIF
-1237 WDGRDDFGDELARGT
+1237 WDGKDDFGDELARGT

>member
-1 MNYFRSLTVLL
+1 MIYFRNILLFL
-12 SLALSQFYIA
+12 SLISSFSAFSQVQTIVLDWTGVE
-22 QIQTLQIDWSGSES
+22 QIL
-36 VYIGEQAFEVQTV
+36 VGEETFDVQTV
-49 KGFGLDNGQPFY
+49 KGFGLDNGVPFY
-61 AQQQKHGSLFQQIEI
+61 ASKQKHSNVNQEIEI
-76 LTTEYVKIPKDQVL
+76 LSLDYVKLPK
-90 FYEQL
+90 EQ
-95 GLPLPSEAQ
+95 AQ
-104 IDAKIVSESGQA
+104 IYDKLGFNIPNEATVESKVVTDGGQPY
-116 LASIYI
+116 LSIYI
-122 LPLRRKNGELERL
+122 LPLRNNEGTLERL
-135 VSLTYRF
+135 SKLSYRVKNREVF
-142 KDTPSSILTKDYA
+142 QAKDYVNT
-155 SSSIL
+155 SVL

-171 VNKDGIYKIDKA
+171 LENDGIYKIDKA
-183 FLESCGFNT
+183 FLEACGFNT
-192 TNLNPAHI
+192 SNLNPAHI

-209 IPEANSSP
+209 IPESNALP

-223 QNAIAVIGEADGSFD
+223 QNAITIVGEADGSFD
-238 ANDYLLFYGWGP
+238 ANDYVLFYGWGP
-250 HRWNL
+250 HRWEL
-255 TGGNQF
+255 SGGNQY
-261 NQTRHPYSDQSYYFI
+261 NQVRHPYSDQSYYYI
-276 YVGSDVAP
+276 YIGSDVAP
-284 LRIQAAAISDLPAD
+284 LRIATASVIDTPAD
-298 TLITSYHYRD
+298 TLITNYDYRD
-308 VYENDLENLVKGG
+308 VYEKDLENLALGG
-321 QRWYGEEFDVNLSQN
+321 QRWYGEEFDVDLSQN

-342 NVSSQ
+342 NISTQ
-347 PINFQVTFASNSRT
+347 PVRFQVTYASDSRT
-361 TGNQISLKKGT
+361 SGNQFILKKGT
-372 QTLGT
+372 QVLGQMS
-377 VVMPHSG
+377 MPNSG
-384 SYYQRGTLTC
+384 SYYQRGTLICADST
-394 TDQAP
+394 P
-399 TSNLNLTIEVNRL
+399 TSTLNLTISINRL
-412 SPSVVTYLDR
+412 NPNVVTYLDR
-422 ILINAERNLVLTGS
+422 ILINAQRELLLTGS
-436 QVNFRVSNWSSSS
+436 QLNFRVSKWSGVSG
-449 ALASYQMSNL
+449 LASYQIGNI

-464 VWDLTDRHIPVR
+464 VWDVSMRHEPVR
-476 LPITLQGSQGSIKVA
+476 IPLAISGAQGQLKTN
-491 AGYKEFVLA
+491 AGYKELVLA
-500 SGVSYFIPEKVGSVA
+500 SGASFFTPERVASVA
-515 AQDLHQLPAADYLIV
+515 PQDLHQLPLADYLIV
-530 AHPDFI
+530 VHPDFI
-536 AQATRLADLHRA
+536 SQANRLADLHRA

-553 HVVQPQDIYNEFSSG
+553 HVVPVQAVYNEFSSG

-573 AIRRFVKMFYDRA
+573 AIRRFMKMFYDRA
-586 MQSNPGTKPKYL
+586 LLTDPTAKPKYL
-598 LLFGDGTFDPKNR
+598 LLFGDGTYDPKNR
-611 LPNNNNF
+611 LPNNNNY
-618 IVTYQMQS
+618 IVTYQMPS
-626 SENMIDAM
+626 SENRIDAL

-640 GMLDDAEAMSAA
+640 GILDDAEAMSAA
-652 DMMDVGVGRIIVSSS
+652 DMMDIGVGRLIVSSS
-667 LQAKQIVDKIEHY
+667 LQAKQMVDKIEHY

-695 MGTQS
+695 MGTQTDK
-700 ENTFG
+700 TFG

-710 YLVMTDNREGGYFIN
+710 YMIMTDNREGGYFIKN
-725 TDAEPQYQISKQF
+725 DAEPQYQISKQF

-771 ANIQRGVLVA
+771 AGIQRGVLVA

-786 GGEVGLAEERVVS
+786 GGEVGLAEERVVA
-799 IDQINAWSNIQA
+799 IDQINAWNNIQA

-862 IGIKLAE
+862 IGIKLIE

-882 FGELARRT
+882 FGEIARRT

-932 QQIDTLKALSKVRVK
+932 QQMDTLQALSKVRVK
-947 GHLEDFS
+947 GHLEDYS
-954 GNILTNWN
+954 GAVLTNWN
-962 GVLTPTVFDKRKTQS
+962 GVLTPTVFDKKKIQS
-977 TLGQDEASP
+977 TLGQDEGSP
-986 VISYEQQTNRIY
+986 VLTYEQQINRIY

-1004 SNGYFDFEFV
+1004 TNGYFDFEFV

-1019 ALNIDFGKISYY
+1019 ALNVGFGKISYY
-1031 AHNGQIDAQGYDT
+1031 GHNGQIDAQGYDT
-1044 TFYVGGIDPNGVA
+1044 TFYVGGIDPNGVT
-1057 DEVGP
+1057 DEQGP
-1062 SIQLFMNQEGFVNG
+1062 AIQLYMNQEGFVNG

-1085 LAKLADDNG
+1085 LAKVADDNG
-1094 INTVGNGIGHDIVA
+1094 INTVGNGIGHDIIA
-1108 VLDAQTAQPFVLND
+1108 VLDGQTAQPFVLND
-1122 FYTANLDSYQ
+1122 FYSANLDSYQ
-1132 AGEVRYQFQNL
+1132 SGEVRYQFQNL

-1160 SSTAQIDFVV
+1160 SSTAQIEFTV

-1205 DVQVQIFTVS
+1205 DVQIQVFTVS

-1221 IAQEVP
+1221 ISEEVP
-1227 TSGFRVNGIF
+1227 TSGFRVSGIF
-1237 WDGRDDFGDELARGT
+1237 WDGKDDFGDELARGT

>member
-1 MNYFRSLTVLL
+1 MIYFRNLLLFFIFSASFTAMAQVQSLVLDWTGTT
-12 SLALSQFYIA
+12 
-22 QIQTLQIDWSGSES
+22 QIF
-36 VYIGEQAFEVQTV
+36 IGDEAFELQTV
-49 KGFGLDNGQPFY
+49 KDFGLDNGQPFF
-61 AQQQKHGSLFQQIEI
+61 ALQQKHSSIHQEIEI
-76 LTTEYVKIPKDQVL
+76 LTTSYVKIPK
-90 FYEQL
+90 EQ
-95 GLPLPSEAQ
+95 AQ
-104 IDAKIVSESGQA
+104 IYQQLDLRFQPDAVIDAKIVSDAGQPY
-116 LASIYI
+116 LSFYI
-122 LPLRRKNGELERL
+122 LPLRFKDGSVERLTQLSYRVKNGTTAQ
-135 VSLTYRF
+135 V
-142 KDTPSSILTKDYA
+142 KDYA

-171 VNKDGIYKIDKA
+171 VTKDGIYKIDKA
-183 FLESCGFNT
+183 FLEACGFNT

-209 IPEANSSP
+209 LPESNAVP

-223 QNAIAVIGEADGSFD
+223 QNAIIINGEGDGTFD
-238 ANDYLLFYGWGP
+238 ANDFVLFYAWGP
-250 HRWNL
+250 HRWEL
-255 TGGNQF
+255 SGGSQF
-261 NQTRHPYSDQSYYFI
+261 NQIRHPYSDQSYYYI
-276 YVGSDVAP
+276 YIGSDVAP
-284 LRIQAAAISDLPAD
+284 LRIASSVAIDAPAD
-298 TLITSYHYRD
+298 TLITNYDYRD

-342 NVSSQ
+342 NVSAE
-347 PINFQVTFASNSRT
+347 PLRLQVSYASNSRT
-361 TGNQISLKKGT
+361 TGNLFRLKKGSSI
-372 QTLGT
+372 LGQMT
-377 VVMPHSG
+377 MPHSG
-384 SYYQRGTLTC
+384 SYFQRGVLNC
-394 TDQAP
+394 TDSTPSA
-399 TSNLNLTIEVNRL
+399 TLNLAIEINRL
-412 SPSVVTYLDR
+412 NPNVVTYLDR
-422 ILINAERNLVLTGS
+422 ILINAQRGLALTGS
-436 QVNFRVSNWSSSS
+436 QLNFRVSKWSSSS
-449 ALASYQMSNL
+449 NLAAYQIGNT
-459 NANAF
+459 NANTF
-464 VWDLTDRHIPVR
+464 VWDISNRHIPNAIP
-476 LPITLQGSQGSIKVA
+476 LIAQGNQGTFKVA
-491 AGYKEFVLA
+491 SGYHEYVVA
-500 SGVSYFIPEKVGSVA
+500 NGSSYFAPERVGSVA
-515 AQDLHQLPAADYLIV
+515 IQDLHQLPQADYLIV
-530 AHPDFI
+530 SHPDFLT
-536 AQATRLADLHRA
+536 QANRLADLHRA

-553 HVVQPQDIYNEFSSG
+553 NVVQPQSIYNEFSSG
-568 MQDPG
+568 MQDPA

-586 MQSNPGTKPKYL
+586 IQTDPTTKPKYV
-598 LLFGDGTFDPKNR
+598 LLFGDGTYDPKNR

-618 IVTYQMQS
+618 IVTYQMQA

-640 GMLDDAEAMSAA
+640 GILDDAEAMSAA
-652 DMMDVGVGRIIVSSS
+652 DMMDIGVGRLIVSTS
-667 LQAKQIVDKIEHY
+667 LQAKQVVDKIEHY

-690 TSSCC
+690 ASSCC
-695 MGTQS
+695 MGTQTDK
-700 ENTFG
+700 TFG

-710 YLVMTDNREGGYFIN
+710 YMVMTDNREGGYFIN
-725 TDAEPQYQISKQF
+725 TDAEPQYEISKLF

-771 ANIQRGVLVA
+771 AGIQRGVLVA

-786 GGEVGLAEERVVS
+786 GGEVGLAEERIVD
-799 IDQINAWSNIQA
+799 IDQINSWNNIHA

-835 WAFLNPTGG
+835 WAYLNPTGG

-862 IGIKLAE
+862 IGIKLIE
-869 RVFNRYPNGEAYE
+869 RVFNRYPNGQAYE
-882 FGELARRT
+882 FGEIARRT

-905 LIGDPALRL
+905 LIGDPALRI

-932 QQIDTLKALSKVRVK
+932 QQLDTLRALSKVKVK
-947 GHLEDFS
+947 GHLEDYS
-954 GNILTNWN
+954 GAVLTNWN
-962 GVLTPTVFDKRKTQS
+962 GVLTPTVFDKKKVQN
-977 TLGQDEASP
+977 TLGQDEGSP

-1004 SNGYFDFEFV
+1004 TNGYFEFEFV

-1031 AHNGQIDAQGYDT
+1031 GHNGQMDAQGYDT
-1044 TFYVGGIDPNGVA
+1044 SFYVGGIDPNGVA
-1057 DEVGP
+1057 DEQGP
-1062 SIQLFMNQEGFVNG
+1062 DIQLFMNQEGFVNG
-1076 SVTDENPVL
+1076 SVTDESPVL
-1085 LAKLADDNG
+1085 LAKVSDENG
-1094 INTVGNGIGHDIVA
+1094 INTVGNGIGHDIIA
-1108 VLDAQTAQPFVLND
+1108 VLDGQTAQPVVLND
-1122 FYTANLDSYQ
+1122 FYAANLDSYQ
-1132 AGEVRYQFQNL
+1132 SGEVRYQYQNL
-1143 SPGPHTLSLK
+1143 APGPHTLSLK

-1160 SSTAQIDFVV
+1160 SSTAQIDFIV
-1170 QTKEEP
+1170 QAKEEP
-1176 VLQHVLN
+1176 TLQHVLN

-1221 IAQEVP
+1221 IAEEVP
-1227 TSGFRVNGIF
+1227 TTGFRVAGLF

-1258 VQTPDGAYAEQTE
+1258 IQTPDGAYAEQTE

>member
-1 MNYFRSLTVLL
+1 MKYFRSLLFFLTLL
-12 SLALSQFYIA
+12 STFSLFGQVQSIAL
-22 QIQTLQIDWSGSES
+22 DWSGTIRVSL
-36 VYIGEQAFEVQTV
+36 GEHSYEVQTV
-49 KGFGLDNGQPFY
+49 KDFGLDNGRPFF
-61 AQQQKHGSLFQQIEI
+61 ALQQKHSNSYQEVEIFNEMYEKVPKAQEQVYKALGVDFQ
-76 LTTEYVKIPKDQVL
+76 DQVSI
-90 FYEQL
+90 E
-95 GLPLPSEAQ
+95 
-104 IDAKIVSESGQA
+104 AKIVTESGQPNF
-116 LASIYI
+116 SCYV
-122 LPLRRKNGELERL
+122 LPIRISGGTMERL
-135 VSLTYRF
+135 VKFDVRF
-142 KDTPSSILTKDYA
+142 KSISNVQQKDYA
-155 SSSIL
+155 ANSIL
-160 GSTSGKWYRIA
+160 GTTSGKWYRIA
-171 VNKDGIYKIDKA
+171 VNKDGIYKIDRS
-183 FLESCGFNT
+183 FLEACGFNT
-192 TNLNPAHI
+192 TNLNPAHV

-209 IPEANSSP
+209 IPELNASP

-223 QNAIAVIGEADGSFD
+223 QNAIAVIGEADGTFD
-238 ANDYLLFYGWGP
+238 DNDYLLFYGWGP
-250 HRWNL
+250 HRWEP

-261 NQTRHPYSDQSYYFI
+261 TQVRHPYSEQSFYFI
-276 YVGSDVAP
+276 YIGSDVAP
-284 LRIQAAAISDLPAD
+284 LRIATAPVIDTPSD
-298 TLITSYHYRD
+298 TLITAYAYRD
-308 VYENDLENLVKGG
+308 VYENDLVNLVKGG
-321 QRWYGEEFDVNLSQN
+321 QRWYGEEFDVELSRN

-342 NVSSQ
+342 NVTQ
-347 PINFQVTFASNSRT
+347 DPVQFQVSFASNSRT
-361 TGNQISLKKGT
+361 TGNQITLKNGSEL
-372 QTLGT
+372 LGQM
-377 VVMPHSG
+377 VMPHSG
-384 SYYQRGTLTC
+384 SYYQRGTLLCADSTPNS
-394 TDQAP
+394 A
-399 TSNLNLTIEVNRL
+399 LNLTLTINRL
-412 SPSVVTYLDR
+412 SPSIVTYLDR
-422 ILINAERNLVLTGS
+422 ILINAQRNLILTGS
-436 QVNFRVSNWSSSS
+436 QLNFRVSKWASNMT
-449 ALASYQMSNL
+449 LASYQVSNL
-459 NANAF
+459 NGNSF
-464 VWDLTDRHIPVR
+464 VWDLSDRHIPVR
-476 LPITLQGSQGSIKVA
+476 IPMDLQGAQGTFKTNV
-491 AGYKEFVLA
+491 GYKEMVVA
-500 SGVSYFIPEKVGSVA
+500 NGASYFTPERVGNVSI
-515 AQDLHQLPAADYLIV
+515 QNLHQLAAADYIMV
-530 AHPDFI
+530 AHPDFFSE
-536 AQATRLADLHRA
+536 ANRLADLHRA

-553 HVVQPQDIYNEFSSG
+553 HVVQPQAIYNEFSSG

-573 AIRRFVKMFYDRA
+573 AIRRFIKMFYDRA
-586 MQSNPGTKPKYL
+586 QQTNPTEKPKYL

-618 IVTYQMQS
+618 IVTYQMQT
-626 SENMIDAM
+626 SENAIDAM

-640 GMLDDAEAMSAA
+640 GMLDDAEAIGPA
-652 DMMDVGVGRIIVSSS
+652 DMLDVGVGRLIVSSN
-667 LQAKQIVDKIEHY
+667 LQAKQMVDKIEHY

-690 TSSCC
+690 SSSCC
-695 MGTQS
+695 MGTQTD
-700 ENTFG
+700 NTFG

-710 YLVMTDNREGGYFIN
+710 YLMMTDNREGGYFIN
-725 TDAEPQYQISKQF
+725 TDAEPQFEISKMF

-758 GGERFPAMVSAID
+758 GGERFPAMVNAID

-799 IDQINAWSNIQA
+799 IDQINTWRNIHA

-835 WAFLNPTGG
+835 WVFLNPAGG

-869 RVFNRYPNGEAYE
+869 RIFNRYPNGEAYE

-914 ALPRYRI
+914 ALPRYKI

-932 QQIDTLKALSKVRVK
+932 QQLDTLQALSKVRVK
-947 GHLEDFS
+947 GHIEDYNGAVLS
-954 GNILTNWN
+954 AWN
-962 GVLTPTVFDKRKTQS
+962 GVLTPTVFDKRKIQN

-986 VISYEQQTNRIY
+986 IIAYEQQTNRIY

-1004 SNGYFDFEFV
+1004 INGYFEFEFV

-1019 ALNIDFGKISYY
+1019 ALQIDFGKISYY
-1031 AHNGQIDAQGYDT
+1031 GHNGQIDAQGFDT
-1044 TFYVGGIDPNGVA
+1044 LFYVGGIDPNGVA
-1057 DEVGP
+1057 DDQGP
-1062 SIQLFMNQEGFVNG
+1062 AIELYMNQEGFVNG

-1085 LAKLADDNG
+1085 LAKVADDNG

-1108 VLDAQTAQPFVLND
+1108 VLDGQTAQPIVLND
-1122 FYTANLDSYQ
+1122 FYAANLDSYQ

-1160 SSTAQIDFVV
+1160 SSSSQIDFVV
-1170 QTKEEP
+1170 QAKEDP

-1190 RTEFMFEHNQSCSSL
+1190 QTEFMFEHNQSCSAL
-1205 DVQVQIFTVS
+1205 DVQIQIFTVS

-1227 TSGFRVNGIF
+1227 TSGFRISGLF

-1258 VQTPDGAYAEQTE
+1258 VQTPEGAYAEHTE

>member
-1 MNYFRSLTVLL
+1 MKYFRRLLFFLTLL
-12 SLALSQFYIA
+12 STFSLYGQVQSIAL
-22 QIQTLQIDWSGSES
+22 DWSGTIRVSL
-36 VYIGEQAFEVQTV
+36 GEHSYDVQTV
-49 KGFGLDNGQPFY
+49 KDFGLDNGRPFF
-61 AQQQKHGSLFQQIEI
+61 ALQQKHSNSYQEVEIFNEMYEKVPKAQELVYKALGVDFQ
-76 LTTEYVKIPKDQVL
+76 DQVSI
-90 FYEQL
+90 E
-95 GLPLPSEAQ
+95 
-104 IDAKIVSESGQA
+104 AKIVTESGQPNF
-116 LASIYI
+116 SCYV
-122 LPLRRKNGELERL
+122 LPIRVIAGSMERL
-135 VSLTYRF
+135 VKFDVRF
-142 KDTPSSILTKDYA
+142 KSISSVQLKDYA
-155 SSSIL
+155 ANSIL
-160 GSTSGKWYRIA
+160 GTTSGKWYRIA
-171 VNKDGIYKIDKA
+171 VNKDGIYKIDRS
-183 FLESCGFNT
+183 FLEACGFNT
-192 TNLNPAHI
+192 TNLNPAHV

-209 IPEANSSP
+209 IPELNATP
-217 ITDDLA
+217 VTDDLA

-238 ANDYLLFYGWGP
+238 DNDYLLFYGWGP
-250 HRWNL
+250 HRWEP

-261 NQTRHPYSDQSYYFI
+261 TQVRHPYSEQSFYFI
-276 YVGSDVAP
+276 YIGSDVAP
-284 LRIQAAAISDLPAD
+284 LRIATAPTIDTPSD
-298 TLITSYHYRD
+298 TLITAYAYRD
-308 VYENDLENLVKGG
+308 VYENDLVNLVKGG
-321 QRWYGEEFDVNLSQN
+321 QRWYGEEFDVELSRN

-342 NVSSQ
+342 NVTQ
-347 PINFQVTFASNSRT
+347 DPVRFQVSYASNSRT
-361 TGNQISLKKGT
+361 SGNQIALKNGSEL
-372 QTLGT
+372 LGQM
-377 VVMPHSG
+377 VMPHSG
-384 SYYQRGTLTC
+384 SYYQRGTLLCADSTPN
-394 TDQAP
+394 TA
-399 TSNLNLTIEVNRL
+399 LNLTLTINRL
-412 SPSVVTYLDR
+412 SPSIVTYLDR
-422 ILINAERNLVLTGS
+422 ILINAQRNLTLTGS
-436 QVNFRVSNWSSSS
+436 QLNFRVSKWASTMT
-449 ALASYQMSNL
+449 LASYQVSNL
-459 NANAF
+459 NSNSF
-464 VWDLTDRHIPVR
+464 VWDLSDRHIPVR
-476 LPITLQGSQGSIKVA
+476 IPMDLQGAQGTFKTNV
-491 AGYKEFVLA
+491 GYKEMVVA
-500 SGVSYFIPEKVGSVA
+500 NGASYFTPERVGNVSF
-515 AQDLHQLPAADYLIV
+515 QNLHQLAAADYIMV
-530 AHPDFI
+530 AHPDFLSE
-536 AQATRLADLHRA
+536 ANRLADLHRA

-553 HVVQPQDIYNEFSSG
+553 HVVQPQAIYNEFSSG

-586 MQSNPGTKPKYL
+586 QQTNPLDKPKYL

-618 IVTYQMQS
+618 IVTYQMQT
-626 SENMIDAM
+626 SENAIDAM

-640 GMLDDAEAMSAA
+640 GMLDDAEAIGPA
-652 DMMDVGVGRIIVSSS
+652 DMLDIGVGRLIVSSN
-667 LQAKQIVDKIEHY
+667 LQAKQMVDKIEHY

-690 TSSCC
+690 SSSCC
-695 MGTQS
+695 MGTQTD
-700 ENTFG
+700 NTFG

-710 YLVMTDNREGGYFIN
+710 YLMMTDNREGGYFIN
-725 TDAEPQYQISKQF
+725 TDAEPQFEISKMF

-758 GGERFPAMVSAID
+758 GGERFPAMVNAID

-799 IDQINAWSNIQA
+799 IDQINTWRNIHA

-835 WAFLNPTGG
+835 WVFLNPTGG

-869 RVFNRYPNGEAYE
+869 RIFNRYPNGEAYE

-914 ALPRYRI
+914 ALPRYKI

-932 QQIDTLKALSKVRVK
+932 QQLDTLQALSKVRVK
-947 GHLEDFS
+947 GHIEDYNGAVLS
-954 GNILTNWN
+954 AWN
-962 GVLTPTVFDKRKTQS
+962 GVLTPTVFDKRKIQN

-986 VISYEQQTNRIY
+986 IISYEQQTNRIY

-1004 SNGYFDFEFV
+1004 TNGYFEFEFV

-1019 ALNIDFGKISYY
+1019 ALQIDFGKISYY
-1031 AHNGQIDAQGYDT
+1031 GHNGQIDAQGFDT
-1044 TFYVGGIDPNGVA
+1044 LFYVGGIDPNGVA
-1057 DEVGP
+1057 DDQGP
-1062 SIQLFMNQEGFVNG
+1062 AIELYMNQEGFVNG

-1085 LAKLADDNG
+1085 LAKVADDNG

-1108 VLDAQTAQPFVLND
+1108 VLDGQTAQPIVLND
-1122 FYTANLDSYQ
+1122 FYAANLDSYQ

-1160 SSTAQIDFVV
+1160 SASSQIDFVV
-1170 QTKEEP
+1170 QAKEEP

-1190 RTEFMFEHNQSCSSL
+1190 QTEFMFEHNQSCSSL
-1205 DVQVQIFTVS
+1205 DVQIQIFTVS

-1227 TSGFRVNGIF
+1227 TSGFRISGLF

-1258 VQTPDGAYAEQTE
+1258 VQTPEGAYAEHTE

>member
-1 MNYFRSLTVLL
+1 MNYFGRLFLFLCFFPTIS
-12 SLALSQFYIA
+12 SSA
-22 QIQTLQIDWSGSES
+22 Q
-36 VYIGEQAFEVQTV
+36 VQTIVLDWTGTERITMGEDTYDVQVV
-49 KGFGLDNGQPFY
+49 KGFGLDNGQPFF
-61 AQQQKHGSLFQQIEI
+61 AFQQKQSNLNQEVEI
-76 LTTEYVKIPKDQVL
+76 LSLVYEKIPKDQQVI
-90 FYEQL
+90 FDKI
-95 GLPLPSEAQ
+95 GLAFQDSIQ
-104 IDAKIVSESGQA
+104 IDAKVLTEAGQP
-116 LASIYI
+116 LLSCYV
-122 LPLRRKNGELERL
+122 LPIRNHNGTLERL
-135 VSLTYRF
+135 TRF
-142 KDTPSSILTKDYA
+142 DFQTKSKYAVQTKDYVA
-155 SSSIL
+155 SSVL

-171 VNKDGIYKIDKA
+171 VTKDGIYKIDRD
-183 FLESCGFNT
+183 FLEACGFNT
-192 TNLNPAHI
+192 TNLNPAHV

-209 IPEANSSP
+209 IPEANASP

-223 QNAIAVIGEADGSFD
+223 QNAIVIIGEADGTFD
-238 ANDYLLFYGWGP
+238 ANDYILFYGWGA
-250 HRWNL
+250 HRWEL
-255 TGGNQF
+255 SGGNQF
-261 NQTRHPYSDQSYYFI
+261 NQTRHPYSDQSFYYI
-276 YVGSDVAP
+276 YIGSDIAP
-284 LRIQAAAISDLPAD
+284 LRISTAQTIDNPAD
-298 TLITSYHYRD
+298 TTITSYAYRD

-342 NVSSQ
+342 NIAADPVR
-347 PINFQVTFASNSRT
+347 FQVSYASNSRT
-361 TGNQISLKKGT
+361 TGNQISLKNGSEIIG
-372 QTLGT
+372 QM
-377 VVMPHSG
+377 VMPHSG
-384 SYYQRGTLTC
+384 SYYQRGTLSCADSTPSS
-394 TDQAP
+394 T
-399 TSNLNLTIEVNRL
+399 LNLSININRL

-422 ILINAERNLVLTGS
+422 ILINAQRNLTFVGS
-436 QVNFRVSNWSSSS
+436 QLNFRVAKWSVGSAIAAYQIGNLTSNG
-449 ALASYQMSNL
+449 
-459 NANAF
+459 F
-464 VWDLTDRHIPVR
+464 VWDVTDRHNPVR
-476 LPITLQGSQGSIKVA
+476 LPIELQGGTGTIKST
-491 AGYKEFVLA
+491 AGYKEFVVA
-500 SGVSYFIPEKVGSVA
+500 NGSSYFTPEKIGSVGY
-515 AQDLHQLPAADYLIV
+515 QNLHALELADYLIV
-530 AHPDFI
+530 AHPDFLG
-536 AQATRLADLHRA
+536 QANRLADLHRA
-548 NGLTV
+548 NGLSV
-553 HVVQPQDIYNEFSSG
+553 HVVQPQAIYNEFSSG

-573 AIRRFVKMFYDRA
+573 AIRRFAKMFYDRA
-586 MQSNPGTKPKYL
+586 LLSDPAQKPKYL
-598 LLFGDGTFDPKNR
+598 LLFGDGTYDPKNR
-611 LPNNNNF
+611 EPNNNNF
-618 IVTYQMQS
+618 VVTYQMMS
-626 SENMIDAM
+626 SENAIDAM

-640 GMLDDAEAMSAA
+640 GILDDAESMSAA
-652 DMMDVGVGRIIVSSS
+652 DMMDIGVGRLIVSTSV
-667 LQAKQIVDKIEHY
+667 QAKQVVDKIEHY

-695 MGTQS
+695 MGTQTDK
-700 ENTFG
+700 TFG

-725 TDAEPQYQISKQF
+725 TDAEPQYAISKML

-771 ANIQRGVLVA
+771 ASIQRGVLVA

-799 IDQINAWSNIQA
+799 IDQINSWNNIHA

-835 WAFLNPTGG
+835 WVFLNPSGG
-844 AIAMLTTTRSVYF
+844 AVAMLTTTRSVYF

-862 IGIKLAE
+862 IGIKLIE

-932 QQIDTLKALSKVRVK
+932 QQPDTLQALSKVRIK
-947 GHLEDFS
+947 GHIEDYNGALLS
-954 GNILTNWN
+954 NWN
-962 GVLTPTVFDKRKTQS
+962 GVLTPTIFDKRKTQN

-986 VISYEQQTNRIY
+986 IIAYEQQTNRIY

-1004 SNGYFDFEFV
+1004 NNGYFDFEFV

-1019 ALNIDFGKISYY
+1019 ALQIDFGKISYY
-1031 AHNGQIDAQGYDT
+1031 GHNGQTDAQGFDT
-1044 TFYVGGIDPNGVA
+1044 LFYVGGIDPNGVA
-1057 DEVGP
+1057 DDQGP
-1062 SIQLFMNQEGFVNG
+1062 AIDLYMNQEGFVNG

-1085 LAKLADDNG
+1085 LAKVADANG

-1108 VLDAQTAQPFVLND
+1108 VLDGQTAQPIVLND
-1122 FYTANLDSYQ
+1122 FYAASLDSYQ

-1170 QTKEEP
+1170 QSKEAP

-1205 DVQVQIFTVS
+1205 DVQIQIFTVS

-1227 TSGFRVNGIF
+1227 TAGFRVSGLF

-1258 VQTPDGAYAEQTE
+1258 VQTPEGAYAEQTE

>member
-1 MNYFRSLTVLL
+1 MIYFRNCFLFLCLIASFSSAAQVQTIVL
-12 SLALSQFYIA
+12 
-22 QIQTLQIDWSGSES
+22 DWSGTER
-36 VYIGEQAFEVQTV
+36 VNIGEEGYDVQTV

-61 AQQQKHGSLFQQIEI
+61 AIQQKHGSMQQEVEI
-76 LTTEYVKIPKDQVL
+76 LAVVYEKIPKAQQL
-90 FYEQL
+90 IYERL
-95 GLPLPSEAQ
+95 GLAFSDKAQ
-104 IDAKIVSESGQA
+104 IEAKIVSDGGQP
-116 LASIYI
+116 LFSCYI
-122 LPLRRKNGELERL
+122 LPMRTVNGSLERL
-135 VSLTYRF
+135 VQVDYLF
-142 KDTPSSILTKDYA
+142 KAKTNFQTKDYV
-155 SSSIL
+155 SSSVL
-160 GSTSGKWYRIA
+160 GSTTGKWYRIA
-171 VNKDGIYKIDKA
+171 VNKDGIYKIDKP
-183 FLESCGFNT
+183 FLEACGFNT

-200 HIFGNGEGV
+200 HIYGNGEGV
-209 IPEANSSP
+209 IAEANSSP

-223 QNAIAVIGEADGSFD
+223 QNAIVVSGEADGTFD
-238 ANDYLLFYGWGP
+238 ANDYLLFYGWGA
-250 HRWNL
+250 HRWEL
-255 TGGNQF
+255 SGGNQYT
-261 NQTRHPYSDQSYYFI
+261 QVRHPYSDQSYYYI

-284 LRIQAAAISDLPAD
+284 LRIVDASVIDAPAD
-298 TLITSYHYRD
+298 TIVTAYDYRD

-342 NVSSQ
+342 NITTAPVR
-347 PINFQVTFASNSRT
+347 FQVSFASNSRT
-361 TGNQISLKKGT
+361 TGNQISLKNGSEL
-372 QTLGT
+372 LGQM
-377 VVMPHSG
+377 VMPHSG
-384 SYYQRGTLTC
+384 SYYQRGTLLC
-394 TDQAP
+394 TDSTPSSA
-399 TSNLNLTIEVNRL
+399 LNLSLTVNRL
-412 SPSVVTYLDR
+412 NPNVVTYLDR
-422 ILINAERNLVLTGS
+422 ILINAQRNLILAGS
-436 QVNFRVSNWSSSS
+436 QQNFRVSKWGAAANW
-449 ALASYQMSNL
+449 ASYEIGSV
-459 NANAF
+459 NAITF
-464 VWDLTDRHIPVR
+464 VWDVSDRHVPVR
-476 LPITLQGSQGSIKVA
+476 IPLTVQGNQGTFKTA
-491 AGYKEFVLA
+491 AVYKELVMA
-500 SGVSYFIPEKVGSVA
+500 SGASFFTPEKVGSVSF
-515 AQDLHQLPAADYLIV
+515 QNLHQLPFADYLMV
-530 AHPDFI
+530 SHPDFLSE
-536 AQATRLADLHRA
+536 ANRLADLHRA

-553 HVVQPQDIYNEFSSG
+553 HVVQPQAIYNEFSSG

-586 MQSNPGTKPKYL
+586 LLNDPAAKPKYL
-598 LLFGDGTFDPKNR
+598 LLFGDGTYDPKNR
-611 LPNNNNF
+611 EPNNNNF
-618 IVTYQMQS
+618 IVTYQMLS
-626 SENMIDAM
+626 SENAIDAM

-640 GMLDDAEAMSAA
+640 GLLDDAESMSAA
-652 DMMDVGVGRIIVSSS
+652 DMMDIGVGRIIVSSS
-667 LQAKQIVDKIEHY
+667 LQAKQMVDKIEHY

-695 MGTQS
+695 MGTQTDK
-700 ENTFG
+700 TFG

-710 YLVMTDNREGGYFIN
+710 YLLMTDNREGGYFIN
-725 TDAEPQYQISKQF
+725 TDAEPQYGISKML

-749 DAFPKVVTA
+749 DAFPKVITA
-758 GGERFPAMVSAID
+758 GGERFPAMVNAID

-786 GGEVGLAEERVVS
+786 GGEVGLAEERVVTV
-799 IDQINAWSNIQA
+799 DQVNSWSNIHA
-811 LHLFVSATCE
+811 LNLFVSATCE

-835 WAFLNPTGG
+835 WLYLNPAGG

-862 IGIKLAE
+862 IGIKLIE

-882 FGELARRT
+882 FGEIARRT

-932 QQIDTLKALSKVRVK
+932 QQLDTLRALSKVNIK
-947 GHLEDFS
+947 GHIEDFS
-954 GNILTNWN
+954 GTVLTGWN
-962 GVLTPTVFDKRKTQS
+962 GVLTPTVFDKRKIQN

-986 VISYEQQTNRIY
+986 IIAYEQQTNRIY

-1004 SNGYFDFEFV
+1004 TNGQFEFEFV

-1019 ALNIDFGKISYY
+1019 ALQIDFGKISYY
-1031 AHNGQIDAQGYDT
+1031 GHNGQTDAQGFDT
-1044 TFYVGGIDPNGVA
+1044 LFYVGGIDPNGVA
-1057 DEVGP
+1057 DDQGP
-1062 SIQLFMNQEGFVNG
+1062 TVQLYMNQEGFVNG

-1085 LAKLADDNG
+1085 LAKVTDDNG

-1108 VLDAQTAQPFVLND
+1108 VLDGQTAQPIVLND
-1122 FYTANLDSYQ
+1122 FYAANLDAYQ
-1132 AGEVRYQFQNL
+1132 SGEVRYQFQNL

-1160 SSTAQIDFVV
+1160 SSTSQIDFVV
-1170 QTKEEP
+1170 QSKEEP
-1176 VLQHVLN
+1176 ILQHVLN

-1205 DVQVQIFTVS
+1205 DVQIQIFTVS

-1227 TSGFRVNGIF
+1227 TSGFRIAGLY
-1237 WDGRDDFGDELARGT
+1237 WDGRDDFGAELARGT

>member
-1 MNYFRSLTVLL
+1 MNYFRNLLLFFIFSASFTAMAQVQSLVLDWTGTT
-12 SLALSQFYIA
+12 
-22 QIQTLQIDWSGSES
+22 QIF
-36 VYIGEQAFEVQTV
+36 IGDEAFELQTV
-49 KGFGLDNGQPFY
+49 KDFGLDNGQPFF
-61 AQQQKHGSLFQQIEI
+61 ALQQKHSSIHQEIEI
-76 LTTEYVKIPKDQVL
+76 LTTSYVKIPK
-90 FYEQL
+90 EQ
-95 GLPLPSEAQ
+95 AQ
-104 IDAKIVSESGQA
+104 IYQQLDLRFQPDAVIDAKIVSDAGQPY
-116 LASIYI
+116 LSFYI
-122 LPLRRKNGELERL
+122 LPLRFKDGSVERLTQLSYRVKNGTTAQ
-135 VSLTYRF
+135 V
-142 KDTPSSILTKDYA
+142 KDYA

-160 GSTSGKWYRIA
+160 GSTSGKCYRIA
-171 VNKDGIYKIDKA
+171 VTKDGIYKIDKA
-183 FLESCGFNT
+183 FLEACGFNT

-209 IPEANSSP
+209 LPESNAVP

-223 QNAIAVIGEADGSFD
+223 QNAIIINGEGDGTFD
-238 ANDYLLFYGWGP
+238 ANDFVLFYAWGP
-250 HRWNL
+250 HRWEL
-255 TGGNQF
+255 SGGSQF
-261 NQTRHPYSDQSYYFI
+261 NQIRHPYSDQSYYYI
-276 YVGSDVAP
+276 YIGSDVAP
-284 LRIQAAAISDLPAD
+284 LRIASSVAIDAPAD
-298 TLITSYHYRD
+298 TLITNYDYRD

-342 NVSSQ
+342 NVSAE
-347 PINFQVTFASNSRT
+347 PVRLQVSYASNSRT
-361 TGNQISLKKGT
+361 TGNLFRLKKGSSI
-372 QTLGT
+372 LGQMT
-377 VVMPHSG
+377 MPHSG
-384 SYYQRGTLTC
+384 SYFQRGVLNC
-394 TDQAP
+394 TDSTPSA
-399 TSNLNLTIEVNRL
+399 TLNLAIEINRL
-412 SPSVVTYLDR
+412 NPNVVTYLDR
-422 ILINAERNLVLTGS
+422 ILINAQRGLSLTGS
-436 QVNFRVSNWSSSS
+436 QLNFRVSKWSSSS
-449 ALASYQMSNL
+449 NLAAYQIGNT
-459 NANAF
+459 NANTF
-464 VWDLTDRHIPVR
+464 VWDISNRHIPNAIP
-476 LPITLQGSQGSIKVA
+476 LIAQGNQGTFKVA
-491 AGYKEFVLA
+491 SGYHEYVVA
-500 SGVSYFIPEKVGSVA
+500 NGSSYFAPERVGSVA
-515 AQDLHQLPAADYLIV
+515 IQDLHQLPQADYLIV
-530 AHPDFI
+530 SHPDFLT
-536 AQATRLADLHRA
+536 QANRLADLHRA

-553 HVVQPQDIYNEFSSG
+553 NVVQPQSIYNEFSSG
-568 MQDPG
+568 MQDPA

-586 MQSNPGTKPKYL
+586 IQTDPTTKPKYV
-598 LLFGDGTFDPKNR
+598 LLFGDGTYDPKNR

-618 IVTYQMQS
+618 IVTYQMQA

-640 GMLDDAEAMSAA
+640 GILDDAEAMSAA
-652 DMMDVGVGRIIVSSS
+652 DMMDIGVGRLIVSTS
-667 LQAKQIVDKIEHY
+667 LQAKQVVDKIEHY

-690 TSSCC
+690 ASSCC
-695 MGTQS
+695 MGTQTDK
-700 ENTFG
+700 TFG

-710 YLVMTDNREGGYFIN
+710 YMVMTDN
-725 TDAEPQYQISKQF
+725 PQYEISKLF

-771 ANIQRGVLVA
+771 AGIQRGVLVA

-786 GGEVGLAEERVVS
+786 GGEVGLAEERIVD
-799 IDQINAWSNIQA
+799 IDQINSWNNIHA

-835 WAFLNPTGG
+835 WAYLNPTGG

-862 IGIKLAE
+862 IGIKLIE
-869 RVFNRYPNGEAYE
+869 RVFNRYPNGQAYE
-882 FGELARRT
+882 FGEIARRT

-905 LIGDPALRL
+905 LIGDPALRI

-932 QQIDTLKALSKVRVK
+932 QQLDTLRALSKVKVK
-947 GHLEDFS
+947 GHLEDYS
-954 GNILTNWN
+954 GAVLTNWN
-962 GVLTPTVFDKRKTQS
+962 GVLTPTVFDKKKVQN
-977 TLGQDEASP
+977 TLGQDEGSP

-1004 SNGYFDFEFV
+1004 TNGYFEFEFV

-1031 AHNGQIDAQGYDT
+1031 GHNGQMDAQGYDT
-1044 TFYVGGIDPNGVA
+1044 SFYVGGIDPNGVA
-1057 DEVGP
+1057 DEQGP
-1062 SIQLFMNQEGFVNG
+1062 DIQLFMNQEGFVNG
-1076 SVTDENPVL
+1076 SVTDESPVL
-1085 LAKLADDNG
+1085 LAKVSDENG
-1094 INTVGNGIGHDIVA
+1094 INTVGNGIGHDIIA
-1108 VLDAQTAQPFVLND
+1108 VLDGQTAQPVVLND
-1122 FYTANLDSYQ
+1122 FYAANLDSYQ
-1132 AGEVRYQFQNL
+1132 SGEVRYQYQNL
-1143 SPGPHTLSLK
+1143 APGPHTLSLK

-1160 SSTAQIDFVV
+1160 SSTAQIDFIV
-1170 QTKEEP
+1170 QAKEEP
-1176 VLQHVLN
+1176 TLQHVLN

-1221 IAQEVP
+1221 IAEEVP
-1227 TSGFRVNGIF
+1227 TTGFRVAGLF

-1258 VQTPDGAYAEQTE
+1258 IQTPDGAYAEQTE

>member
-1 MNYFRSLTVLL
+1 MKYFRSLLFFLTLL
-12 SLALSQFYIA
+12 YTFPIYGQVQSIAL
-22 QIQTLQIDWSGSES
+22 DWSGTIRVSL
-36 VYIGEQAFEVQTV
+36 GEHSYEVQTV
-49 KGFGLDNGQPFY
+49 KDFGLDNGRPFF
-61 AQQQKHGSLFQQIEI
+61 ALQQKHSNNYQEVEVFNQMFEKVPKAQEQVYKALGVDFQ
-76 LTTEYVKIPKDQVL
+76 DQVSI
-90 FYEQL
+90 E
-95 GLPLPSEAQ
+95 
-104 IDAKIVSESGQA
+104 AKIVTESGQPNF
-116 LASIYI
+116 SCYV
-122 LPLRRKNGELERL
+122 LPIRISGGTMERL
-135 VSLTYRF
+135 VKFDVRF
-142 KDTPSSILTKDYA
+142 KSISNVQQKDYA
-155 SSSIL
+155 ANSIL
-160 GSTSGKWYRIA
+160 GTTSGKWYRIA
-171 VNKDGIYKIDKA
+171 VNKDGIYKIDRS
-183 FLESCGFNT
+183 FLEACGFNT
-192 TNLNPAHI
+192 TNLNPAHV
-200 HIFGNGEGV
+200 HIFGNGDGV
-209 IPEANSSP
+209 IPELNASP

-238 ANDYLLFYGWGP
+238 DNDYLLFYGWGP
-250 HRWNL
+250 HRWEP

-261 NQTRHPYSDQSYYFI
+261 TQVRHPYSEQSFYFI
-276 YVGSDVAP
+276 YIGSDVAP
-284 LRIQAAAISDLPAD
+284 LRIATAPAIDTPND
-298 TLITSYHYRD
+298 TLITAYAYRD
-308 VYENDLENLVKGG
+308 VYENDLVNLVKGG
-321 QRWYGEEFDVNLSQN
+321 QRWYGEEFDVELSRN

-342 NVSSQ
+342 NVTQ
-347 PINFQVTFASNSRT
+347 DPVQFQVSFASNSRT
-361 TGNQISLKKGT
+361 TGNQITLKNGSEL
-372 QTLGT
+372 LGQM
-377 VVMPHSG
+377 VMPHSG
-384 SYYQRGTLTC
+384 SYYQRGTLLCADSTPNS
-394 TDQAP
+394 A
-399 TSNLNLTIEVNRL
+399 LNLTLTINRL
-412 SPSVVTYLDR
+412 SPSIVTYLDR
-422 ILINAERNLVLTGS
+422 ILINAHRNLTLTGS
-436 QVNFRVSNWSSSS
+436 QLNFRVSKWASNMT
-449 ALASYQMSNL
+449 LASYQVSNL
-459 NANAF
+459 NGNSF
-464 VWDLTDRHIPVR
+464 VWDLSDRHIPVR
-476 LPITLQGSQGSIKVA
+476 IPMDLQGAQGTFKTNV
-491 AGYKEFVLA
+491 GYKEMVVA
-500 SGVSYFIPEKVGSVA
+500 NGASYFTPERVGNVSF
-515 AQDLHQLPAADYLIV
+515 QNLHQLAAADYIMV
-530 AHPDFI
+530 AHPDFFSE
-536 AQATRLADLHRA
+536 ANRLADLHRA

-553 HVVQPQDIYNEFSSG
+553 HVVQPQAIYNEFSSG

-586 MQSNPGTKPKYL
+586 QQTNPTDKPKYL

-618 IVTYQMQS
+618 IVTYQMQT
-626 SENMIDAM
+626 SENAIDAM

-640 GMLDDAEAMSAA
+640 GMLDDAEAIGPA
-652 DMMDVGVGRIIVSSS
+652 DMLDVGVGRLIVSSN
-667 LQAKQIVDKIEHY
+667 LQAKQMVDKIEHY

-690 TSSCC
+690 SSSCC
-695 MGTQS
+695 MGTQTD
-700 ENTFG
+700 NTFG

-710 YLVMTDNREGGYFIN
+710 YLMMTDNREGGYFIN
-725 TDAEPQYQISKQF
+725 TDAEPQFEISKMF

-758 GGERFPAMVSAID
+758 GGERFPAMVNAID

-799 IDQINAWSNIQA
+799 IDQINTWRNIHA

-835 WAFLNPTGG
+835 WVFLNPAGG

-869 RVFNRYPNGEAYE
+869 RIFNRYPNGEAYE

-914 ALPRYRI
+914 ALPRYKI

-932 QQIDTLKALSKVRVK
+932 QQLDTLQALSKVRIK
-947 GHLEDFS
+947 GHIEDYN
-954 GNILTNWN
+954 GAILSAWN
-962 GVLTPTVFDKRKTQS
+962 GVLTPTVFDKRKIQN

-986 VISYEQQTNRIY
+986 IIAYEQQTNRIY

-1004 SNGYFDFEFV
+1004 INGYFEFEFV

-1019 ALNIDFGKISYY
+1019 ALQIDFGKISYY
-1031 AHNGQIDAQGYDT
+1031 GHNGQIDAQGFDT
-1044 TFYVGGIDPNGVA
+1044 LFYVGGIDPNGVA
-1057 DEVGP
+1057 DDQGP
-1062 SIQLFMNQEGFVNG
+1062 AIELYMNQEGFVNG

-1085 LAKLADDNG
+1085 LAKVADDNG

-1108 VLDAQTAQPFVLND
+1108 VLDGQTAQPIVLND
-1122 FYTANLDSYQ
+1122 FYAANLDSYQ

-1160 SSTAQIDFVV
+1160 SSSSQIDFVV
-1170 QTKEEP
+1170 QAKEEP

-1190 RTEFMFEHNQSCSSL
+1190 QTEFMFEHNQSCSSL
-1205 DVQVQIFTVS
+1205 DVQIQIFTVS

-1227 TSGFRVNGIF
+1227 TSGFRISGLF

-1258 VQTPDGAYAEQTE
+1258 VQTPEGAYAEHTE

>member
-1 MNYFRSLTVLL
+1 MNYFKYGSLFLGFL
-12 SLALSQFYIA
+12 SSISLFA
-22 QIQTLQIDWSGSES
+22 QVQTLVLDWSGSEQ
-36 VYIGEQAFEVQTV
+36 ITIAEQAYNVQTV
-49 KGFGLDNGQPFY
+49 QNFGLDNGQPFY
-61 AQQQKHGSLFQQIEI
+61 ALQQKHNNINQQIEI
-76 LTTEYVKIPKDQVL
+76 ISLSYVKIPKEQAL
-90 FYEQL
+90 IYELL
-95 GLPLPSEAQ
+95 GLNLQNEAL
-104 IDAKIVSESGQA
+104 IDAKVLTDAGQPFFS
-116 LASIYI
+116 LYI
-122 LPLRRKNGELERL
+122 LPLRKKDGVIERL
-135 VSLTYRF
+135 TQVSYRF
-142 KDTPSSILTKDYA
+142 KDVQSYQAKDYVN
-155 SSSIL
+155 SSVL

-171 VNKDGIYKIDKA
+171 LTKDGIYKIDKA
-183 FLESCGFNT
+183 FLEACGFNT

-209 IPEANSSP
+209 IPEANSVV

-223 QNAIAVIGEADGSFD
+223 QNAIFVNGEADGLFD
-238 ANDYLLFYGWGP
+238 ANDYILFYGWGP
-250 HRWNL
+250 HRWEL
-255 TGGNQF
+255 SGGNLYNQF
-261 NQTRHPYSDQSYYFI
+261 RHPYSDQSFYYI
-276 YVGSDVAP
+276 YIGSDVAA
-284 LRIQAAAISDLPAD
+284 LRIAVQPAIDTPAD
-298 TLITSYHYRD
+298 TLITSYDYRD
-308 VYENDLENLVKGG
+308 VYENDLENLAKGG

-342 NVSSQ
+342 NVTDQ
-347 PINFQVTFASNSRT
+347 PVYFQLSYASNARSS
-361 TGNQISLKKGT
+361 GNQISLKKGSQLVGQMT
-372 QTLGT
+372 
-377 VVMPHSG
+377 MPHSG
-384 SYYQRGTLTC
+384 SYYQRSILNCADTTPTPTL
-394 TDQAP
+394 
-399 TSNLNLTIEVNRL
+399 NLNITINRL
-412 SPSVVTYLDR
+412 NPNVVTYLDR
-422 ILINAERNLVLTGS
+422 ILINAQRDLILSAS
-436 QVNFRVSNWSSSS
+436 QINFRVSKWASSSS
-449 ALASYQMSNL
+449 LAAYQLGNV

-464 VWDLTDRHIPVR
+464 VWDISDRQ
-476 LPITLQGSQGSIKVA
+476 LPIRIPLALQANQGTLKSA
-491 AGYKEFVLA
+491 AGYKEFVVA
-500 SGVSYFIPEKVGSVA
+500 SGTSFFTPDRIGSVA
-515 AQDLHQLPAADYLIV
+515 YQDLHQLPLADYLIV
-530 AHPDFI
+530 VHPDFLS
-536 AQATRLADLHRA
+536 QANRLADLHRA
-548 NGLTV
+548 NGLSV
-553 HVVQPQDIYNEFSSG
+553 HVVQPQAIYNEFSSG

-573 AIRRFVKMFYDRA
+573 AIRRFAKMFYDRA
-586 MQSNPGTKPKYL
+586 LVADPTAKPKYL
-598 LLFGDGTFDPKNR
+598 LLFGDGTYDPKNR
-611 LPNNNNF
+611 EPNNNNY
-618 IVTYQMQS
+618 IVTYQMPA

-640 GMLDDAEAMSAA
+640 GMLDDAEAMSPA
-652 DMMDVGVGRIIVSSS
+652 DMLDIGVGRLIVSNS
-667 LQAKQIVDKIEHY
+667 LQAKQMVDKIEHY

-695 MGTQS
+695 MGTQTDK
-700 ENTFG
+700 TFG

-710 YLVMTDNREGGYFIN
+710 YMVMTDNREGGYFIH
-725 TDAEPQYQISKQF
+725 TDAEPQYAISKML

-758 GGERFPAMVSAID
+758 GGERFPAMVTAID
-771 ANIQRGVLVA
+771 AGIQRGVLVA

-786 GGEVGLAEERVVS
+786 GGEVGLAEERVVA
-799 IDQINAWSNIQA
+799 IDQINAWNNIHA

-835 WAFLNPTGG
+835 WTFLNPSGG

-862 IGIKLAE
+862 IGIKLIE

-927 GLDPQ
+927 GLNPQ
-932 QQIDTLKALSKVRVK
+932 QQLDTLRALSKVLIK
-947 GHLEDFS
+947 GHVEDYS
-954 GNILTNWN
+954 GAVLTNWN
-962 GVLTPTVFDKRKTQS
+962 GVLTPTVFDKRKIQN

-986 VISYEQQTNRIY
+986 IISYEQQTNRIY
-998 RGQSSI
+998 RGQNSI
-1004 SNGYFDFEFV
+1004 TNGYFEFGFV

-1031 AHNGQIDAQGYDT
+1031 AHNGQLDAQGFDT
-1044 TFYVGGIDPNGVA
+1044 TFYVGGIDPNGVS
-1057 DEVGP
+1057 DDQGP
-1062 SIQLFMNQEGFVNG
+1062 AIQLYMNQEGFVNG
-1076 SVTDENPVL
+1076 SLTDENPVL
-1085 LAKLADDNG
+1085 LAKVFDDNG

-1108 VLDAQTAQPFVLND
+1108 VLDGQTAQPFVLND
-1122 FYTANLDSYQ
+1122 FYAANLDSYQ
-1132 AGEVRYQFQNL
+1132 SGEVRYQFQNL
-1143 SPGPHTLSLK
+1143 SPGAHSLSFK

-1160 SSTAQIDFVV
+1160 SSTAQIDFTV

-1176 VLQHVLN
+1176 VLEHVLN

-1205 DVQVQIFTVS
+1205 DVQIQVFTVS

-1221 IAQEVP
+1221 IATEVP
-1227 TSGFRVNGIF
+1227 TSGFRVAGLF